1 MINLLLSTVFNGFD
15 ADMSDLRRMFQP
27 ARRGFVMLLGIGL
40 LSTNLTS
47 STESL
52 AQTQETEQQPSIL
65 ECSATRQ
72 SSVAASAPIQLVS
85 QLVTPQ
91 TQIERVL
98 NRLGPM
104 VMAYANPQPW
114 PQLHPRSEMA
124 RVPVIMYHDI
134 LPEKEVFF
142 DVTPEELREDFE
154 LIRDRGLTPISLD
167 QLVAHLRTGMPLP
180 EKPVLLTFDDGY
192 VGHYEHV
199 LPIME
204 EFGYPAVFSIF
215 PAKPNGDVAG
225 RSTLTWEQL
234 QEMAQN
240 PLVTIASHS
249 VTHPRDLREIEET
262 DELVQEVVDSK
273 QELEAKLGIPI
284 RYFTYPEGKYDK
296 RVLKVVKEAGYTAAL
311 TMDDIDER
319 FAGESENLLAI
330 SRFGQSQLEEVVE
343 EAWGGPPAPT
353 WGQNF
358 DFDAQVQMEQTE
370 IEEISLVLVSGGKP
384 VTIHA
389 DSRYQVPE
397 IIAGTDAIA
406 AVDGGF
412 FSLKY
417 LDSNVMIGPVLSQHT
432 GKFVPGYVGELGKL
446 VGRPLVMISD
456 NTIKFIEFDPQKHNT
471 LEGVQAEL
479 PNVTDTFVAAAWLVK
494 EGQPQL
500 PASFKS
506 LFDFDAYRHRAF
518 WGVNQAGQPVIGITT
533 DRVDS
538 VSLGQALAQAGL
550 RDAVMLDSGAST
562 SLSYAGQSMV
572 AYEPRPVPH
581 VVALI
586 PPASSRNCPQITA
599 QQPSIHSQN

>member
-1 MINLLLSTVFNGFD
+1 
-15 ADMSDLRRMFQP
+15 MSDLRRMFQP
-27 ARRGFVMLLGIGL
+27 ARRVLVMLVGIGL

-52 AQTQETEQQPSIL
+52 AQTEDDQQPSIL
-65 ECSATRQ
+65 DCSATNL
-72 SSVAASAPIQLVS
+72 SSVTASAPVQLVS

-98 NRLGPM
+98 NKVGPM

-134 LPEKEVFF
+134 LAEKEVFF

-180 EKPVLLTFDDGY
+180 ERPVLLTFDDGY

-199 LPIME
+199 LPMME

-215 PAKPNGDVAG
+215 PAKPNGDIAG

-249 VTHPRDLREIEET
+249 VTHPRDLRDVEGN
-262 DELVQEVVDSK
+262 ELVREVVDSK

-284 RYFTYPEGKYDK
+284 RYFTYPEGKYDET
-296 RVLKVVKEAGYTAAL
+296 VLEAVEDAGYIAAL
-311 TMDDIDER
+311 TMDDVDER
-319 FAGESENLLAI
+319 FAGDSESLLAI
-330 SRFGQSQLEEVVE
+330 SRFGQSQLENVVE
-343 EAWGGPPAPT
+343 EVWGGPPAPT

-358 DFDAQVQMEQTE
+358 DFDAEVQMDQTE
-370 IEEISLVLVSGGKP
+370 IDEIPLVLVSGGKP

-397 IIAGTDAIA
+397 IIANTDAIA

-417 LDSNVMIGPVLSQHT
+417 LDSNVMIGPVLSQYT
-432 GKFVPGYVGELGKL
+432 GEFVPGYEGEIGKL
-446 VGRPLVMISD
+446 TGRPLVMIND
-456 NTIKFIEFDPQKHNT
+456 NTVKFIEFDPQKHNT
-471 LEGVQAEL
+471 LNGVQAEL
-479 PNVTDTFVAAAWLVK
+479 PNITDTFVAAAWLVK
-494 EGQPQL
+494 DGEPRS
-500 PASFKS
+500 PESFNS

-518 WGVNQAGQPVIGITT
+518 WGVNQAGQPVIGVTS

-538 VSLGQALAQAGL
+538 VSLGQALAKAGL

-562 SLSYAGQSMV
+562 SLAYAGQSMV
-572 AYEPRPVPH
+572 TYEPRPVPH

-586 PPASSRNCPQITA
+586 PPRSSRNCPQITA
-599 QQPSIHSQN
+599 QQPINYSQN

>member
-1 MINLLLSTVFNGFD
+1 MISLLRSTVFCD
-15 ADMSDLRRMFQP
+15 ANMSDLRRMFQQT
-27 ARRGFVMLLGIGL
+27 RRGFAMFMGLGL
-40 LSTNLTS
+40 LSTSLVG

-52 AQTQETEQQPSIL
+52 AQTEDVQQPSIL
-65 ECSATRQ
+65 ECPATGQ
-72 SSVAASAPIQLVS
+72 SSVTASAPVQLVS

-98 NRLGPM
+98 NTVGPM
-104 VMAYANPQPW
+104 VMAYVNPQPW

-124 RVPVIMYHDI
+124 RVPVMMYHDI

-167 QLVAHLRTGMPLP
+167 QLVSHLRTGMPLP
-180 EKPVLLTFDDGY
+180 EKPILLTFDDGY

-199 LPIME
+199 LPMME

-215 PAKPNGDVAG
+215 PAKPNGDIAG

-234 QEMAQN
+234 QEMTQN

-249 VTHPRDLREIEET
+249 VTHPRDLRDKEG
-262 DELVQEVVDSK
+262 DELVREVVDSK

-284 RYFTYPEGKYDK
+284 RYFTYPEGKYDET
-296 RVLKVVKEAGYTAAL
+296 VLEAVEEAGYVAAL
-311 TMDDIDER
+311 TMDDVDER
-319 FAGESENLLAI
+319 FAGDSESLLAI
-330 SRFGQSQLEEVVE
+330 SRFGQSQLENVVE

-358 DFDAQVQMEQTE
+358 NFDAEVQMDQTE
-370 IEEISLVLVSGGKP
+370 IDEIALVLVSGGKP
-384 VTIHA
+384 ITIHA
-389 DSRYQVPE
+389 DSRYQVSE
-397 IIAGTDAIA
+397 IIANTDAIA

-417 LDSNVMIGPVLSQHT
+417 LDSNVMIGPVLSQYT
-432 GKFVPGYVGELGKL
+432 GDFVPGYAGELGKL
-446 VGRPLVMISD
+446 VGRPLVLISSD
-456 NTIKFIEFDPQKHNT
+456 TVKFIEFDPGQHNT
-471 LEGVQAEL
+471 LDGVQAEL
-479 PNVTDTFVAAAWLVK
+479 PNVSDVFVAAAWLVK
-494 EGQPQL
+494 DGEPQL
-500 PASFKS
+500 PESFKS

-518 WGVNQAGQPVIGITT
+518 WGINQSGQPVIGVTT

-538 VSLGQALAQAGL
+538 VSLGQALVKAGL

-562 SLSYAGQSMV
+562 SLVYQQELMV
-572 AYEPRPVPH
+572 GYVPRPVPH
-581 VVALI
+581 VVALL
-586 PPASSRNCPQITA
+586 PPKSSRNCPQITA
-599 QQPSIHSQN
+599 QQPVPYSQN